1 MIHLLEPQRVL
12 EAAAR
17 LEGIANRTPV
27 MTSRTLNGICSSSV
41 WLKCENFQRVGAFKF
56 RGAYNAVNQLSEA
69 QRAAGVIT
77 HSSGNHAQGLALAAR
92 LHGVAATIVMPHD
105 APPNKRQATA
115 AYGATIVEC
124 DAQDRE
130 EVTASLID
138 QHGYTLIHPYDND
151 HIIAGQGTAALE
163 LFEECGPLDA
173 LFVPVGGGGLLS
185 GSALAAQ
192 LKASDCRVIGVEP
205 EIAQDA
211 TQSWRSGTIHKLAAV
226 PDTVADG
233 LRTRAIGERNLAVM
247 QAYVADMM
255 TVSEQEIMAALE
267 FAWGHLKL
275 VIEPSSAVALA
286 PLLTGAH
293 GLPPGSRAGVL
304 LSGGNVNVAA
314 CGFLQPQ
321 EGHVPPPERAS
332 TPAET
337 DEGGPLVV
345 SAPSQKPPR
354 PRILVTTALEPRLLS
369 KLSQLGDV
377 DYKPDLPLAPVP
389 RQIASYAALVS
400 GPQQAVGSDILENGY
415 NIRVI
420 GSIAFHPDNIDVSA
434 ARAMGVSVI
443 FAPTDKE
450 TTLAEQTIARL
461 VSLSDVADG
470 PGLEGKTL
478 GLVGFGPVGRL
489 VAERARAFGMNVLVN
504 QPRLT
509 AELALESAVTPAD
522 LNDLLAS
529 SDFISL
535 HLPLHPET
543 DGMIGALELARL
555 RPSAALLN
563 GGHPRLV
570 DEQALLAALIDGQL
584 AAAAVPE
591 LLAGDEPFAP
601 YATKLRLLPN
611 VLAYDPVIASRS
623 QESGGTVADQVVDG
637 VMNALNAAMTP
648 RTLDLE
654 VVPVAQ
660 VSPHENIDQK
670 RVDRLMSRLEADGL
684 LVNPPITT
692 FWKGRYVILDGA
704 TRYSALAGL
713 GYPHVI
719 VQVVPATHTD
729 LQLHTWYHAISSE
742 MPGQDESALVET
754 LSAIPGLS
762 LKEISPAA
770 SQSTLQEPDALC
782 YLKTTAGRTIATY
795 AIAGYD
801 KLDVM
806 NTLVDGYNAWGRVER
821 TLNTDMDRLQTQF
834 PDLVAIAVFPQ
845 FAPNDVFDAAA
856 AGNFL
861 PAGLTRFVIPGRILR
876 LNAELARL
884 KVDESL
890 ENKRAW
896 FDAFIS
902 NRLAQSRLRYYQEPV
917 ILLDE

>member
-1 MIHLLEPQRVL
+1 MTHLLEPERVL

-27 MTSRTLNGICSSSV
+27 MTSRTLNGICGSNV

-130 EVTASLID
+130 EVTANLIE

-163 LFEECGPLDA
+163 LFEECGPLDT

-192 LKASDCRVIGVEP
+192 IKAAGCRVVGVEP

-211 TQSWRSGTIHKLAAV
+211 TQSWRTGTIQRLAAV
-226 PDTVADG
+226 PETVADG
-233 LRTRAIGERNLAVM
+233 LRTRAVGERNLAIM
-247 QAYVADMM
+247 KAYVADML
-255 TVSEQEIMAALE
+255 TVSERDIMAALE

-286 PLLTGAH
+286 PLLNGAH
-293 GLPPGSRAGVL
+293 RLPPGSRVGVL

-314 CGFLQPQ
+314 CGFLQ
-321 EGHVPPPERAS
+321 HDANRAVLS
-332 TPAET
+332 DPMNTTSET
-337 DEGGPLVV
+337 DDEAPLVV
-345 SAPSQKPPR
+345 AAPSARSTR
-354 PRILVTTALEPRLLS
+354 PRILVTTALESHLLE
-369 KLSQLGDV
+369 KMAQLGDV
-377 DYKPDLPLAPVP
+377 DYQPDLPLTPVP
-389 RQIASYAALVS
+389 RQISSYAALVS
-400 GPQQAVGSDILENGY
+400 GPQQAVGSDVLENGY

-420 GSIAFHPDNIDVSA
+420 GSIAFHPDSIDVSA
-434 ARAMGVSVI
+434 ARAMGVRVI
-443 FAPTDKE
+443 FAPTEKE
-450 TTLAEQTIARL
+450 MTMAEQTIARL
-461 VSLSDVADG
+461 VSLSG
-470 PGLEGKTL
+470 IGEGTGLEGKTL

-489 VAERARAFGMNVLVN
+489 VAERARAFGMTVQIN

-509 AELALESAVTPAD
+509 AELALESEVTPAD
-522 LNDLLAS
+522 LNDLLAT

-543 DGMIGALELARL
+543 DGMIGAVELARL

-570 DEQALLAALIDGQL
+570 DEQALLEALRERRL

-591 LLAGDEPFAP
+591 LLAADEPVAP
-601 YATKLRLLPN
+601 YAIDLRRLPN
-611 VLAYDPVIASRS
+611 VLVYDPVTASTV
-623 QESGGTVADQVVDG
+623 QESGTVADQVVDG
-637 VMNALNAAMTP
+637 VINALEAAMAP
-648 RTLDLE
+648 RSLDLE

-670 RVDRLMSRLEADGL
+670 RVDRLMGRLEADGL

-692 FWKGRYVILDGA
+692 FWKGRYIILDGA

-719 VQVVPATHTD
+719 VQVVPATHNGSATAYVVPRH
-729 LQLHTWYHAISSE
+729 LQREVGS
-742 MPGQDESALVET
+742 G
-754 LSAIPGLS
+754 
-762 LKEISPAA
+762 
-770 SQSTLQEPDALC
+770 
-782 YLKTTAGRTIATY
+782 
-795 AIAGYD
+795 
-801 KLDVM
+801 
-806 NTLVDGYNAWGRVER
+806 
-821 TLNTDMDRLQTQF
+821 
-834 PDLVAIAVFPQ
+834 
-845 FAPNDVFDAAA
+845 
-856 AGNFL
+856 
-861 PAGLTRFVIPGRILR
+861 
-876 LNAELARL
+876 
-884 KVDESL
+884 
-890 ENKRAW
+890 
-896 FDAFIS
+896 
-902 NRLAQSRLRYYQEPV
+902 
-917 ILLDE
+917 